1 MSRRSSVAP
10 VAADRGSRR
19 GSVALQAAANRER
32 RPSVF
37 HVTGADR
44 LTHRR
49 ESVMVAASLGMD
61 LSSLQQ
67 GVGVRGPAPGGGRR
81 PSIVTCSEDDSI
93 LPPEKSPPDDLGDC
107 SLLNYVHTN
116 RYVRFNSK
124 ESRKKMH

>member
-10 VAADRGSRR
+10 VDDRGSRR

-67 GVGVRGPAPGGGRR
+67 GVGVGGPAPGGGRR
-81 PSIVTCSEDDSI
+81 PSTVTCSEDDSI
-93 LPPEKSPPDDLGDC
+93 LPPDNLGI
-107 SLLNYVHTN
+107 
-116 RYVRFNSK
+116 
-124 ESRKKMH
+124 